1 MSASHEPYTMEESQ
15 EISNVLAQLYVIYLV
30 GGNGENGEMKTM
42 LKKWMELALRDKV
55 YLQIKKKVHERIEED
70 GKIR

>member
-1 MSASHEPYTMEESQ
+1 MLAFHEPYTMEESQ

-30 GGNGENGEMKTM
+30 EGNGENGEMKTM
-42 LKKWMELALRDKV
+42 LKKWMELPLRDKV

-70 GKIR
+70 GKVR